1 MHIYKQKEWRTR
13 NLSQTPTPTLHFKK
27 LYACKLRIKKKT
39 NQCVLFVS
47 NSLHGS
53 VNKTLIS
60 QQNLVKSCSIFPFI
74 SWINQVTSV
83 IDVEWKWLI
92 VCVSTKDIPDLF
104 RYKNADLNIKKEL
117 SICLLGRH

>member
-1 MHIYKQKEWRTR
+1 
-13 NLSQTPTPTLHFKK
+13 
-27 LYACKLRIKKKT
+27 
-39 NQCVLFVS
+39 
-47 NSLHGS
+47 
-53 VNKTLIS
+53 
-60 QQNLVKSCSIFPFI
+60 
-74 SWINQVTSV
+74 VTSV